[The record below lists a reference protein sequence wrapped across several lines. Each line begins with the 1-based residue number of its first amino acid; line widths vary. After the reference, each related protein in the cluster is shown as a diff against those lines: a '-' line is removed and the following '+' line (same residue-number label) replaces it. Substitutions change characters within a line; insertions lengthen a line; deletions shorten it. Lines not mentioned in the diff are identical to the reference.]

1 MRARIALAGIAAV
14 AAAGLGFA
22 IAQEDP
28 IGQMIQNAPEPEAPP
43 PAPGETPASAAAPAV
58 VEPKVEEK
66 VTPPPSQAVAKK
78 EEQQQTAAPGRRPRY
93 PIAILLAMD
102 KITAESVRFEARVD
116 RPVSYKGLV
125 FTVRACET
133 SAPDER
139 VQDAI
144 ANVEVAFRPPAPPR
158 GNRPGLR
165 QVFRG
170 WMFASSPSLSPLEHP
185 VYDAWLIA
193 CKADAPLAPAVQI
206 QAPVTS
212 AEPKVQPKL
221 GPAVSA
227 PRPNVD
233 TPPLAPPVVTPAPG
247 ASPTEPA
254 AVPAPAAK
262 AAPEPKAAPAPN
274 AAESIPIY

>member
-1 MRARIALAGIAAV
+1 MRGKVAPRIALAGLAAV

-28 IGQMIQNAPEPEAPP
+28 IGQMIQSAPEQEAPP
-43 PAPGETPASAAAPAV
+43 PAPGETPDIPPID
-58 VEPKVEEK
+58 VEPKVEEA
-66 VTPPPSQAVAKK
+66 VTAPSP
-78 EEQQQTAAPGRRPRY
+78 TAARREEAPKLAAPTRRPRY
-93 PIAILLAMD
+93 PIAILTAMD

-133 SAPDER
+133 TAADESP
-139 VQDAI
+139 VDAV
-144 ANVEVAFRPPAPPR
+144 ANVEVAFRPPAPPK
-158 GNRPGLR
+158 GKRPGLR

-193 CKADAPLAPAVQI
+193 CKADAPLAPAVLL
-206 QAPVTS
+206 QAPVTT
-212 AEPKVQPKL
+212 AEPKVAPKL
-221 GPAVSA
+221 GPLPAINVEPPASPAVNPLDA
-227 PRPNVD
+227 PALPE
-233 TPPLAPPVVTPAPG
+233 PPPAP
-247 ASPTEPA
+247 T
-254 AVPAPAAK
+254 APL
-262 AAPEPKAAPAPN
+262 APEPKVAPSPK